1 MNLIQSI
8 ILGIV
13 QGLTEFLPISSSA
26 HLVIVPYLLNWALDP
41 EKAFVF
47 NVLIQLG
54 TLVAVI
60 IYFWSDLISI
70 FKSVIEGI
78 KAKTPL
84 KETESCLGWYIVLGT
99 IPAGFA
105 GLLLKD
111 RVEAAFNSPVLTAI
125 LLLGTAIL
133 LILAEFFAKKQ
144 KDLDKLTWLDSLVIG
159 IFQAMA
165 IFPGISRSGAT
176 ISGALF
182 KGYTREAAARFSFL
196 LSIPIMLAAGLLSV
210 LDLVQA
216 EFFIDFL
223 PILIIGF
230 VIAGVIGYLSIRWL
244 LNYVK
249 KNTFYGFAVYCVVIS
264 AVTLIVSALR

>member
-1 MNLIQSI
+1 MNS
-8 ILGIV
+8 
-13 QGLTEFLPISSSA
+13 E
-26 HLVIVPYLLNWALDP
+26 
-41 EKAFVF
+41 
-47 NVLIQLG
+47 
-54 TLVAVI
+54 
-60 IYFWSDLISI
+60 I
-70 FKSVIEGI
+70 FSK
-78 KAKTPL
+78 
-84 KETESCLGWYIVLGT
+84 KENNLE
-99 IPAGFA
+99 
-105 GLLLKD
+105 
-111 RVEAAFNSPVLTAI
+111 
-125 LLLGTAIL
+125 
-133 LILAEFFAKKQ
+133 
-144 KDLDKLTWLDSLVIG
+144 KLTWLDSLVIG

-216 EFFIDFL
+216 EFFLDFL

-249 KNTFYGFAVYCVVIS
+249 KNTFYGFAVYCFVIS